1 MLTLGALVGP
11 SMGTAVASE
20 DKVTICHV
28 PPGNPENAHT
38 ITIAVSGL
46 QAHLGDNPEGLHGGD
61 SYGECPGSETETT
74 ETTSESS
81 NETETTETTSESS
94 NETETTETTSESS
107 NETETTETTSESS
120 NETETTGTES
130 SVETTTTTSGTE
142 SSVETTTTSSGTE
155 SSVETSSTT
164 SGEEHPAQGTPPG
177 GDPGATLPNTS
188 TEDGPG
194 DGGAGTPISLLLI
207 LLAVGAAGV
216 AGLSPR
222 PSRNRR

>member
-61 SYGECPGSETETT
+61 SYGECPGSETA
-74 ETTSESS
+74 
-81 NETETTETTSESS
+81 
-94 NETETTETTSESS
+94 
-107 NETETTETTSESS
+107 TTETTSESS